1 MKEFNFEKTN
11 QELMEFLDNSPSSF
25 HAVANMKAML
35 EEAGCSCLL
44 EGEKWQLEPG
54 KGYYVT
60 RNCSDCIPDSQ
71 KGFYRI
77 SGYGKP
83 QRFPCI

>member
-44 EGEKWQLEPG
+44 EGEKWQLDRERA
-54 KGYYVT
+54 T
-60 RNCSDCIPDSQ
+60 M
-71 KGFYRI
+71 
-77 SGYGKP
+77 
-83 QRFPCI
+83 

>member
-35 EEAGCSCLL
+35 EEAAAAVFWKVKSGSWSR
-44 EGEKWQLEPG
+44 EKA
-54 KGYYVT
+54 
-60 RNCSDCIPDSQ
+60 IM
-71 KGFYRI
+71 
-77 SGYGKP
+77 
-83 QRFPCI
+83 